1 MTWPRTAKGRR
12 IHLLARD
19 GEPCCFSR
27 DARGPRAL
35 HSADLGAV
43 DCTRCLSIVGMERAL
58 ADRAWAYH
66 LRVSGCTTPPAA
78 VDARRR

>member
-1 MTWPRTAKGRR
+1 MIWPRTAKGRR
-12 IHLLARD
+12 VHLLARA
-19 GEPCCFSR
+19 GAPACFSR
-27 DARGPRAL
+27 GARGPMAL
-35 HSADLGAV
+35 SDADLDRV